1 MNLVHKIGLSLCLI
15 LFAWASTTSRA
26 VAQQEFVIGRFNPS
40 DWTVANQSRDR
51 NQIVTEFVR
60 PNERI
65 ESWTELF
72 TAQILRKP
80 ASPEPI
86 DVLVPKLH
94 QETSKLCPGMKWN
107 VISRQA
113 PNELEE
119 AGMLYEWSITNCPPE
134 ADQHEVARVIY
145 GRFTIFRLAYT
156 AKTNA
161 LEPEKRDKW
170 IKELSTAK
178 VLKK

>member
-156 AKTNA
+156 AKTTA
-161 LEPEKRDKW
+161 LEPEKRERW
-170 IKELSTAK
+170 IKELSAAK
-178 VLKK
+178 VVRK

>member
-1 MNLVHKIGLSLCLI
+1 MNFQGIAVSLCLV
-15 LFAWASTTSRA
+15 LFACASTPSRA
-26 VAQQEFVIGRFNPS
+26 LAQQEFVLGGFNPS
-40 DWTVANQSRDR
+40 EWTVGNQTRDR

-60 PNERI
+60 PNEKI
-65 ESWTELF
+65 NSWTELF

-80 ASPEPI
+80 TPPEPI

-107 VISRQA
+107 VVSRQS
-113 PNELEE
+113 PSEFEE

-161 LEPEKRDKW
+161 LEPEKREKW
-170 IKELSTAK
+170 IKELSAAK
-178 VLKK
+178 VVRK